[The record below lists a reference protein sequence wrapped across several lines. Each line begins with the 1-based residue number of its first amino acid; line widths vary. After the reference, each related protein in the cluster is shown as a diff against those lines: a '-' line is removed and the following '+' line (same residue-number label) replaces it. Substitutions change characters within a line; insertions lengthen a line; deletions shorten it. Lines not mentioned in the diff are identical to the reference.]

1 MRVAVRLYPDIIV
14 AARVK
19 DSLEDIVLICKDN
32 GRMGSNHFF
41 KEVFE
46 VYVSVGDCL
55 RHQRLYLKRGLGNA
69 FLGFDGKDWTADDY
83 RFYFEENSKIFR
95 SIGTDKYAV
104 NLGNSF
110 SSLDTLE
117 NEEVYSRIA
126 NFCFGL
132 LLQETYD
139 PMVLEKFG
147 IMYSA
152 T

>member
-1 MRVAVRLYPDIIV
+1 MAVRLYPDIIV
-14 AARVK
+14 ASRVK
-19 DSLEDIVLICKDN
+19 DSLEDIVLICKNN

-55 RHQRLYLKRGLGNA
+55 SHQRLYLKRGLGNA
-69 FLGFDGKDWTADDY
+69 FLGFNGKDWTADDY
-83 RFYFEENSKIFR
+83 RFYFKENSEIFR
-95 SIGTDKYAV
+95 SISTDKYAV
-104 NLGNSF
+104 NLGDSF
-110 SSLDTLE
+110 SSLGTLE

-132 LLQETYD
+132 LLQETYN
-139 PMVLEKFG
+139 PRVLEKFG